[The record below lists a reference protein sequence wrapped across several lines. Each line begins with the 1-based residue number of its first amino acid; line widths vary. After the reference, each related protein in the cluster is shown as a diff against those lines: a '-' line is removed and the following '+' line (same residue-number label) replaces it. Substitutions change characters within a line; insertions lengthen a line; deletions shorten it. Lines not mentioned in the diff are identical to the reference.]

1 MTKLC
6 KNCKYHEPF
15 WGYYNYS
22 GSLDACNHPELKRTL
37 NPVTGQ
43 SFKTLCYLMRLEG
56 EKCGPNAEYW
66 EEKELPKPKKGFWS
80 NLFGK

>member
-1 MTKLC
+1 MTLLC

-22 GSLDACNHPELKRTL
+22 GTLDACNHPELKRTL

-43 SFKTLCYLMRLEG
+43 SFKTMCYLMRMKG

-66 EEKELPKPKKGFWS
+66 EEKEPPKPKKGFWA